1 MKDCRH
7 NVPWATTRTSFVDFD
22 NLQQGSLERSE
33 PIELARVLVR
43 LDHIANPGHKR
54 ESRHDVSGC
63 TRSFGSRSRT
73 GRKVLFS
80 GCAILDRLHPLRGF
94 VSLLWRDQYCHSRP
108 HGCAGIDGER
118 QGCCVHVA
126 RQLRNDYEVVAS
138 KGIVVSFKSSARS
151 LDYLLGS
158 FAALR
163 PASLS
168 MPFKPFANTIPE
180 SGILA
185 FARSF
190 LT

>member
-1 MKDCRH
+1 M
-7 NVPWATTRTSFVDFD
+7 PWATTRTSFCRFRQPATRTARTVGT
-22 NLQQGSLERSE
+22 NWTGPRA
-33 PIELARVLVR
+33 LA
-43 LDHIANPGHKR
+43 
-54 ESRHDVSGC
+54 
-63 TRSFGSRSRT
+63 SRSRCQLHRT
-73 GRKVLFS
+73 RIPTSCDRVQKQFRLAKS
-80 GCAILDRLHPLRGF
+80 NWPQSSILRVRDTQPSSSSAWLRQPPLAC
-94 VSLLWRDQYCHSRP
+94 QYCHLRL
-108 HGCAGIDGER
+108 HGSAGINGER

-190 LT
+190 PT